1 MTRSRRAVTLALAL
15 VLLFPASSAFAQAAD
30 ASRIGTVSL
39 AYVAQHSKTAQAAI
53 AQLEAFGKKKSLE
66 VESRA
71 AALQKQ
77 QAELQQQ
84 SSVMSP
90 RAVADLQKAF
100 DKSRVEFTRIQQDA
114 KAEIDAMQQQF
125 EAEFQVKLQPIIAEI
140 SKEKGLHF
148 VFGIEQ
154 ASMLMWW
161 SPSVDISEE
170 VVKRLDAP
178 RH

>member
-1 MTRSRRAVTLALAL
+1 MIRSTITLA
-15 VLLFPASSAFAQAAD
+15 VLLTASSAFAQIAD
-30 ASRIGTVSL
+30 VNRIGTVSL

-53 AQLEAFGKKKSLE
+53 AQVEAFGKKKSLE

-84 SSVMSP
+84 ASVMSP

-114 KAEIDAMQQQF
+114 KAEIDAMQQKF
-125 EAEFQVKLQPIIAEI
+125 EAEFQVKLQPIIDEI

-170 VVKRLDAP
+170 VVKRLDAAK
-178 RH
+178 